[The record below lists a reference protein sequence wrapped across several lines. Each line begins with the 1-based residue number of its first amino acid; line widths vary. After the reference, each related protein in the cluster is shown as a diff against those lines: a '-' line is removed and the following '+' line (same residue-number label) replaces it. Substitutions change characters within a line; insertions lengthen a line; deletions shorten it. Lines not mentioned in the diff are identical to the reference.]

1 MIGMKMVPALFPLAL
16 IAAQVGAVGAAVSP
30 EGCAL
35 RVQESGNLVT
45 LQGVVD
51 PRDWP
56 QGNYEMILEARQGS
70 NRSLSRQ
77 AGAFD
82 AAGASTSKGLLV
94 LSTTTTHVSIGGR
107 LAVTLHVADGHR
119 NVSCSFEYER

>member
-1 MIGMKMVPALFPLAL
+1 MKMFPILLPFAL
-16 IAAQVGAVGAAVSP
+16 IATQAVASFSA

-35 RVQESGNLVT
+35 RMSENGNLVT

-56 QGNYEMILEARQGS
+56 RGDYEMTLDAQQGG

-82 AAGASTSKGLLV
+82 NVSAAISKGMLV
-94 LSTTTTHVSIGGR
+94 LSTTTMHVSVGGR
-107 LAVTLHVADGHR
+107 LAVTLHVKDENR
-119 NVSCSFEYER
+119 IVSCSFDYER